1 MTKLIPQHQLGGERG
16 QVLDS
21 HQAADALRQAL
32 NYPYDVQGFD
42 DLLNAVGANR
52 SNYMQ
57 AAHQQKLINAVSS
70 GDWAVVTPRV
80 NPDNGG
86 GSWNGFKTQPEPPP
100 AQHLVEDHAFTQPKP
115 AESGFHIIE
124 KTMSLESLERSLYE
138 NPPSDAL
145 RREFRS
151 LNRHLGEHV
160 KPGQMVIFSDSRH
173 YMCRREEAQ
182 MMIAAQKVND
192 ALKDLS
198 DEEASFLV
206 EHHEVIEPFLGITSG
221 GLGVASFM
229 ISRHLEDLGDT
240 LKELE
245 RLHQEQYQ
253 QHRHLHSPEFFAR
266 RKRLMAKLDAGFG
279 PLVRKGLGLA
289 DHPKLKKALGLSSR
303 KTIHHWNKAGSPT
316 QLPGYATNISAVSQA
331 VKYMKT
337 GGYVAIALGA
347 GSAAMKISEAR
358 RSGREEECRQ
368 VKFVEGSKLSGNV
381 LGGIAAGRLAPLVA
395 PATCAAIGAGTAGL
409 GGLVCMLMVSGAVIA
424 GTADGGAVLGEVA
437 GEMLYQVTAP

>member
-1 MTKLIPQHQLGGERG
+1 
-16 QVLDS
+16 
-21 HQAADALRQAL
+21 
-32 NYPYDVQGFD
+32 
-42 DLLNAVGANR
+42 
-52 SNYMQ
+52 
-57 AAHQQKLINAVSS
+57 
-70 GDWAVVTPRV
+70 
-80 NPDNGG
+80 
-86 GSWNGFKTQPEPPP
+86 
-100 AQHLVEDHAFTQPKP
+100 
-115 AESGFHIIE
+115 
-124 KTMSLESLERSLYE
+124 MSLESLERSLYE
-138 NPPSDAL
+138 NSPSDAL

-160 KPGQMVIFSDSRH
+160 KPGQIVIFSDSRH

-279 PLVRKGLGLA
+279 PLVRGTRTRR
-289 DHPKLKKALGLSSR
+289 S
-303 KTIHHWNKAGSPT
+303 
-316 QLPGYATNISAVSQA
+316 SQA
-331 VKYMKT
+331 QKKRWGFRLVKLFIIGTKQVLQLSYRDTQRTSQQFLKPLNIRKT

-347 GSAAMKISEAR
+347 GSAAMKISEAC

-368 VKFVEGSKLSGNV
+368 VKFVEGLEIVWQCFGRHSGWPTDPSGCPCN
-381 LGGIAAGRLAPLVA
+381 LCCDRRWNG
-395 PATCAAIGAGTAGL
+395 GL

-424 GTADGGAVLGEVA
+424 GTADGGCSR
-437 GEMLYQVTAP
+437 